1 MASELGAESLA
12 LTGNWEYQASS
23 ANTDQLVERYA
34 ADFSHHLD
42 LTELMALDATIRYN
56 RLSESEEQR
65 QDVVP
70 SFSYLINNDLF
81 LFNLSGSAD
90 EELNDSPR
98 NRHNRSLA
106 ANWNSVWEKQAWLP
120 TMSLNLNQ
128 NWQGDDLETQRQ
140 DSESKGGGGS
150 LDWDLALAR
159 VFYRF
164 NTHENDDLESGS
176 RSLANNQLA
185 RVETDASFWGGRG
198 TVSLSQQ
205 LAYGSNENRA
215 RLEGGIALIP
225 VSVSAYSGEALP
237 TPVILSL
244 NSSLTDGDKEVTA
257 VTVNNPLRP
266 LNLGLGVNFR
276 QVDRIYLYTDS
287 VLSAATSAQFGWEFY
302 SSNNNRDW
310 TLERAQLLGTYN
322 PIFRRFEFVVP
333 AQDKEF
339 LKLVAVRDPAITS
352 VNFTE
357 IEAYQAVTD
366 TGQAIVVN
374 DDQESRQTDANL
386 ALQLRPDLQLTS
398 NVNYAQYKSS
408 LSADVTNTNLNSGL
422 TWTPA
427 QEWSVRLNNA
437 LNTRD
442 RDNDLADEAHSY
454 GLMVGFPTL
463 PTVDSVVGVTLSEYY
478 EGGEKTTTG
487 TNYTLQVI
495 ADLYT
500 DLNARFN
507 VSLNQFDAPLTE
519 TGSETA
525 STQLNLT
532 ARLLPGLVADWSG
545 TYTTFSDQDSTIA
558 SEARLNWRLT
568 DRLSVDGRVNGS
580 WGGTDLADIAGGFDL
595 ALTETMQLSLNQR
608 REISPDPSNI
618 TSLDWRWAI
627 NQSLSMLTSGAFLYG
642 GERDEWNITSRVNT
656 RLTNW

>member
-1 MASELGAESLA
+1 MTNELGAESLA

-23 ANTDQLVERYA
+23 ANADQLVERYA
-34 ADFSHHLD
+34 ADFAHHQD
-42 LTELMALDATIRYN
+42 LTEVMALDAIIRYN
-56 RLSESEEQR
+56 RLSESEEER
-65 QDVVP
+65 QDVIP

-98 NRHNRSLA
+98 DRHNRSLA
-106 ANWNSVWEKQAWLP
+106 ANWNSAWEKQAWLP
-120 TMSLNLNQ
+120 AMSLNLTR
-128 NWQGDDLETQRQ
+128 NWQGDDFATHRQ

-164 NTHENDDLESGS
+164 TAHESDDLQSGS
-176 RSLANNQLA
+176 WSKVENQLA

-198 TVSLSQQ
+198 TVNLSQQ
-205 LAYGSNENRA
+205 LTYGNNENRA

-225 VSVSAYSGEALP
+225 VIVSAYSGEALS
-237 TPVILSL
+237 TPVTLTL

-257 VTVNNPLRP
+257 VSVNNPLRP
-266 LNLGLGVNFR
+266 LNLGLGINFR

-287 VLSAATSAQFGWEFY
+287 VLSTATSAQFGWELY

-310 TLERAQLLGTYN
+310 TLERAQVIGTYN

-339 LKLVAVRDPAITS
+339 LKLVAVRDPAITQ

-357 IEAYQAVTD
+357 IEAWQAVRD
-366 TGQAIVVN
+366 TGQAIVVS
-374 DDQESRQTDANL
+374 DDQESQQTDANL

-398 NVNYAQYKSS
+398 NVNYAQHQSS
-408 LSADVTNTNLNSGL
+408 LSADVTNTNINSGL
-422 TWTPA
+422 TWIPR
-427 QEWSVRLNNA
+427 QDWSVRLNNA
-437 LNTRD
+437 LNSRD
-442 RDNDLADEAHSY
+442 RDEDLADETHSY

-463 PTVDSVVGVTLSEYY
+463 PTVDSVMGVTLSEYY
-478 EGGEKTTTG
+478 EGEAKISTG

-500 DLNARFN
+500 DLNARLN
-507 VSLNQFDAPLTE
+507 VSLNRIDTPLTE
-519 TGSETA
+519 VGNEAA

-568 DRLSVDGRVNGS
+568 DRLSVEGRASGS
-580 WGGTDLADIAGGFDL
+580 WGGEDLADIAGGFDL

-608 REISPDPSNI
+608 REISPEPGNI
-618 TSLDWRWAI
+618 TALDWRWAI

-642 GERDEWNITSRVNT
+642 GERDEWNITSRLNT